1 MVTPAA
7 KREAVAHLVETYET
21 SERRACRL
29 IRADRKTV
37 RYRPRRPKDE
47 ELRRRL
53 RELAAEQRR
62 FGYRRLHVLLRAE
75 GHLVNRKK
83 TQRLY
88 REEGLTVRKRG
99 EGRKRAV
106 GSQRADPSRG
116 APECALVGRLR
127 PRPLS
132 DGRRFRIL
140 NVIDDVTKECLAA
153 IPDTSIS
160 GRRVARELDAVVAW
174 RGRPDLIVS
183 DHGTEFTSNAMLA
196 WSQERRI
203 AWHFIAPGK
212 PMQNGICEAFNGRMR
227 DELLNET
234 IFYDLGHA
242 RDILARW
249 SMGYN
254 LKRPAFRARFLTPAA
269 FARTFTATVDR
280 LRNPDQLRRS
290 PVARRRPM
298 RQSRPQTLAS
308 NG

>member
-7 KREAVAHLVETYET
+7 KREAVAHLVETYEV

-37 RYRPRRPKDE
+37 RYRSRRPRDE

-62 FGYRRLHVLLRAE
+62 FGYRRLHVLLRGE

-88 REEGLTVRKRG
+88 REEGLTVRKRK
-99 EGRKRAV
+99 GRKRAG
-106 GSQRADPSRG
+106 GSRAPILI
-116 APECALVGRLR
+116 EVR
-127 PRPLS
+127 PNARWSVDFVHDQLS

-140 NVIDDVTKECLAA
+140 NVIDDVTKECLAVIA
-153 IPDTSIS
+153 DTSIS

-196 WSQERRI
+196 WSQERQI
-203 AWHFIAPGK
+203 TWHFIAPGK

-227 DELLNET
+227 DELLNE

-242 RDILARW
+242 RDTLARW
-249 SMGYN
+249 STSYN
-254 LKRPAFRARFLTPAA
+254 QKRPHSALGYLTPAA
-269 FARTFTATVDR
+269 FAEPSPQRPIGSATLTSYADR
-280 LRNPDQLRRS
+280 PLLRRRS
-290 PVARRRPM
+290 GAN
-298 RQSRPQTLAS
+298 L
-308 NG
+308 

>member
-1 MVTPAA
+1 VSTD
-7 KREAVAHLVETYET
+7 KG
-21 SERRACRL
+21 
-29 IRADRKTV
+29 RKTV
-37 RYRPRRPKDE
+37 RHRSQRPRDE
-47 ELRRRL
+47 DLRRRL

-88 REEGLTVRKRG
+88 REEGLTVRKRK
-99 EGRKRAV
+99 GRKRAV
-106 GSQRADPSRG
+106 GSRAPILI
-116 APECALVGRLR
+116 EVR
-127 PRPLS
+127 PNARWSVDFVHDQLS

-140 NVIDDVTKECLAA
+140 NVIDDVTKECLAVIA
-153 IPDTSIS
+153 DTSIS

-203 AWHFIAPGK
+203 TWHFIAPGK

-242 RDILARW
+242 RDTLARW
-249 SMGYN
+249 CTGYN
-254 LKRPAFRARFLTPAA
+254 QKRPHSALGYLTPAA
-269 FARTFTATVDR
+269 FARTFTATADR
-280 LRNPDQLRRS
+280 LRNPDQLCRS
-290 PVARRRPM
+290 PVAPPALR
-298 RQSRPQTLAS
+298 RQSQPQTLAP

>member
-1 MVTPAA
+1 
-7 KREAVAHLVETYET
+7 
-21 SERRACRL
+21 
-29 IRADRKTV
+29 
-37 RYRPRRPKDE
+37 
-47 ELRRRL
+47 L

-88 REEGLTVRKRG
+88 REEGLTVRKRK
-99 EGRKRAV
+99 GRKRAV
-106 GSQRADPSRG
+106 GSRAPILI
-116 APECALVGRLR
+116 EV
-127 PRPLS
+127 
-132 DGRRFRIL
+132 RFRIL
-140 NVIDDVTKECLAA
+140 NVIDDVTKECLAVIA
-153 IPDTSIS
+153 DTSIS

-196 WSQERRI
+196 WSQERQI
-203 AWHFIAPGK
+203 TWHFIAPGK

-242 RDILARW
+242 RDTLARW

-254 LKRPAFRARFLTPAA
+254 QKRPHSALGYLTPAA
-269 FARTFTATVDR
+269 FARTFTATADR
-280 LRNPDQLRRS
+280 LRNPTSYADRPLLPRRS
-290 PVARRRPM
+290 GANLSPRLWLPM
-298 RQSRPQTLAS
+298 DERQRSQQFAYATAAQMDEFGYCINPAAA
-308 NG
+308 NAIP

>member
-7 KREAVAHLVETYET
+7 KREAVAHLVETYEM

-37 RYRPRRPKDE
+37 RYRSRRPRDE

-62 FGYRRLHVLLRAE
+62 FGYRRLHVLLRGE

-88 REEGLTVRKRG
+88 REEGLTVRKRK
-99 EGRKRAV
+99 GRKRAG
-106 GSQRADPSRG
+106 GSRAPILI
-116 APECALVGRLR
+116 EVR
-127 PRPLS
+127 PNARWSVDFVHDQLS

-140 NVIDDVTKECLAA
+140 NVIDDVTKECLAVIA
-153 IPDTSIS
+153 DTSIS

-203 AWHFIAPGK
+203 TWHFIAPGK

-242 RDILARW
+242 RELWRVGARATTK
-249 SMGYN
+249 S
-254 LKRPAFRARFLTPAA
+254 ARIP
-269 FARTFTATVDR
+269 
-280 LRNPDQLRRS
+280 RS
-290 PVARRRPM
+290 AI
-298 RQSRPQTLAS
+298 
-308 NG
+308 